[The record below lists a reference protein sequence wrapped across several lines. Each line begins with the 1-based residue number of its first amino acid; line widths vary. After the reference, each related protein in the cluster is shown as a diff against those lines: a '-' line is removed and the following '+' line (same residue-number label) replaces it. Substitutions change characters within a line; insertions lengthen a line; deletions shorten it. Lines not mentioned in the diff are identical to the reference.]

1 MGLKE
6 GFPEEIIYK
15 LESEGLI
22 RFGGKDLQTK
32 EIIMHEDLKEQGTTS
47 QELGGG
53 GGGGKDL
60 LIKTKK
66 TWSAAPNTF
75 VLAVP

>member
-47 QELGGG
+47 QELGGKK
-53 GGGGKDL
+53 KDL
-60 LIKTKK
+60 LIKTMK